1 MPSYNARSSP
11 GWQGDEMKKHIEM
24 RLAEGATLD
33 DIKADVMQ
41 TVISTALVAYHGNQ
55 TSAGKLLEI
64 NRWTIRKWLNDE
76 SNRTYKQFEQAS
88 LRVGIY
94 SAKKILTQAYREAIR
109 QVMST
114 NNNVTMT
121 AEILKCQRGTV
132 RKYMVKP

>member
-1 MPSYNARSSP
+1 
-11 GWQGDEMKKHIEM
+11 MKKHIEM
-24 RLAEGATLD
+24 RLADGATLN

-41 TVISTALVAYHGNQ
+41 TAINTALVACYGNQ
-55 TSAGKLLEI
+55 TKASELLEI
-64 NRWTIRKWLNDE
+64 NRWTMRKWMNDA
-76 SNRTYKQFEQAS
+76 SKRKYKPFE
-88 LRVGIY
+88 RVSHCVGMQT
-94 SAKKILTQAYREAIR
+94 AKEMLTDAYIAAVS

>member
-1 MPSYNARSSP
+1 
-11 GWQGDEMKKHIEM
+11 MKKHIEM
-24 RLAEGATLD
+24 RLAYGATLN

-41 TVISTALVAYHGNQ
+41 TAINAALIACHGNQ
-55 TSAGKLLEI
+55 TAASELLQI
-64 NRWTIRKWLNDE
+64 NRWTMRKWLNDA
-76 SNRTYKQFEQAS
+76 SNRTYKLFD
-88 LRVGIY
+88 RVYLGVGN
-94 SAKKILTQAYREAIR
+94 STAKELLTEAYMEAVS

>member
-1 MPSYNARSSP
+1 
-11 GWQGDEMKKHIEM
+11 MKKHIEM
-24 RLAEGATLD
+24 RLADGATLD

-41 TVISTALVAYHGNQ
+41 TAINTALVACYGNQ
-55 TSAGKLLEI
+55 TKSSELLEI
-64 NRWTIRKWLNDE
+64 NKWTLRKWLNDA
-76 SNRTYKQFEQAS
+76 SKRTYKPFD
-88 LRVGIY
+88 RVCLDVGN
-94 SAKKILTQAYREAIR
+94 STAKEMLTEAYREAVS